1 MAQQYSDT
9 APGSF
14 HDFTAHFSAVEWK
27 LLHKWQ
33 TELYEAVMKE
43 IHKTITCLG
52 PTIAT
57 SIFALR
63 PKAREEPPLVDHQ
76 DSKMSDSRNHF
87 LRHDNVAPVTLFS
100 NTDDSETCFMDQ
112 QETKNWCAPIS
123 QTEKADTSS
132 VVSFK
137 IKEENEPYFVDF
149 QDSGQ
154 RESFT
159 GDRTMKRKMNYIES
173 VECTEEAT
181 SVGKRKVKGNKI
193 KGFQKQKD
201 AERHLVYK
209 CNFDVGGGMSTL
221 CDNEFP
227 KKGRKS
233 NPNLCP
239 QKASRAKETK
249 CDTNINHTQGP
260 TENPESQEG
269 FEDVNPEPKMS
280 YQSNE
285 CEQTVDQ
292 LKYQSQKKTTLIV
305 ERYYSCPQCNKRFP
319 RMSKLIRHQV
329 THTKEKAFQCTECGK
344 SYNRNDSLVR
354 HQRSHTIHFH
364 ENLEMWSPTVIPY
377 NLQN

>member
-159 GDRTMKRKMNYIES
+159 GDAGYPLKPWLLTPVRNPQNRHEEDFNRAHTRTRVVIEQTFGLLKARFCCISRSGGALIYGPEKVGKIITACAMLHNMCIRRNIPLPPDVELPPPGEVEGEEGVEVGHRPGRETREGRAVRKMVIE
-173 VECTEEAT
+173 
-181 SVGKRKVKGNKI
+181 
-193 KGFQKQKD
+193 
-201 AERHLVYK
+201 
-209 CNFDVGGGMSTL
+209 
-221 CDNEFP
+221 
-227 KKGRKS
+227 
-233 NPNLCP
+233 
-239 QKASRAKETK
+239 
-249 CDTNINHTQGP
+249 
-260 TENPESQEG
+260 
-269 FEDVNPEPKMS
+269 
-280 YQSNE
+280 QS
-285 CEQTVDQ
+285 
-292 LKYQSQKKTTLIV
+292 
-305 ERYYSCPQCNKRFP
+305 F
-319 RMSKLIRHQV
+319 
-329 THTKEKAFQCTECGK
+329 
-344 SYNRNDSLVR
+344 
-354 HQRSHTIHFH
+354 
-364 ENLEMWSPTVIPY
+364 
-377 NLQN
+377 